1 MLDQWGYEPGAFI
14 VMAISPVPSSARLG
28 KGIPRVMT
36 MLRLVAATA
45 MLLCSIVT
53 SGAQQPNSE
62 PSSQSSQL
70 QTCVFAGENYSH
82 GAEFCVTAHAGL
94 RCDDGKWSRDTQL
107 DCSEATDEHHR
118 GQLEEDHMGH
128 MMPDQDRSMSDH
140 MMHQ

>member
-1 MLDQWGYEPGAFI
+1 VRNNQTASLLASLHSY
-14 VMAISPVPSSARLG
+14 
-28 KGIPRVMT
+28 K
-36 MLRLVAATA
+36 LVY
-45 MLLCSIVT
+45 
-53 SGAQQPNSE
+53 
-62 PSSQSSQL
+62 L
-70 QTCVFAGENYSH
+70 QAKII

-128 MMPDQDRSMSDH
+128 MMPDQDRSMPDH